1 MGVGSDFNKRLR
13 QFGANENN
21 LSDLAN
27 KTLAL
32 DISTEYYA
40 ALRSKAVSDQFH
52 AQPSVPVSTILK
64 HFMKI
69 LDCCKRFDIKLK
81 CVHDGLR
88 HPGKARV
95 DAIRK
100 AEKDT
105 NAAKLSALYASGR
118 AADYNEVMSLRK
130 QCVYP
135 RSDVIAEVVLYL
147 RSQNVDGDVE
157 VLQAPFEADF
167 QCYYF
172 EKTGIVDGVITTDG
186 DLFVFGTQNSLWMSS
201 GTRKMIHLAP
211 SL

>member
-1 MGVGSDFNKRLR
+1 M
-13 QFGANENN
+13 
-21 LSDLAN
+21 
-27 KTLAL
+27 
-32 DISTEYYA
+32 
-40 ALRSKAVSDQFH
+40 
-52 AQPSVPVSTILK
+52 
-64 HFMKI
+64 
-69 LDCCKRFDIKLK
+69 K

-135 RSDVIAEVVLYL
+135 RSDVIAEVGLYL

-186 DLFVFGTQNSLWMSS
+186 DLFVFGTQNLIMDVQWYEE
-201 GTRKMIHLAP
+201 
-211 SL
+211 